1 MNMPRLQCLL
11 CTGDNGRVVT
21 IEVYPSERIGVL
33 QDLVHVE
40 LNTMGFHAK
49 SGSAMKLYCVQHQR
63 LTYRRNLTT
72 KTDALYLD
80 HAAVSVS
87 DASCAVVLLTFTPLV
102 QWALV
107 SWYFSDQQ
115 FTFPDVV
122 DIVVVWED
130 AN

>member
-1 MNMPRLQCLL
+1 MPRLQCLL
-11 CTGDNGRVVT
+11 CAGDNGRVVT
-21 IEVYPSERIGVL
+21 IEVSSSERIGVL

-40 LNTMGFHAK
+40 LNTMGFQAE
-49 SGSAMKLYCVQHQR
+49 SSSIMKLYCVQHQR
-63 LTYRRNLTT
+63 LTYRPNLTT

-130 AN
+130 VE